1 MSAELCEAERGCTTC
16 YKWASKCGP
25 SGFWPGI
32 NNARKLTDASPVLAA
47 PSPSRVTA
55 ARASGISPAWTRR
68 SLRSPRS
75 ATRGPVRRAPRRTT
89 RRSRTTWRPVS
100 LLSRRSIQ
108 SWRKR
113 RPKGRR
119 RRRSTRGRGKRV
131 RQSPHS
137 LGSFAE
143 PTDTLT
149 VIEGRVRLTHG
160 WPFRYYGMHTEAYS
174 VLGSS
179 WSSVGIVRTSALRS
193 SSVRRPSRF
202 SLPPSFDSR
211 LLCVMS

>member
-100 LLSRRSIQ
+100 LLSRKSIQ
-108 SWRKR
+108 SWRKE

-119 RRRSTRGRGKRV
+119 RRRSTRGRGRRV

-137 LGSFAE
+137 LGVFAE
-143 PTDTLT
+143 PTHSHRGASTTDQRMAVPLLRDAHGSVQRSRFVLVFRRYRSHQRLTLFLRPQTLT
-149 VIEGRVRLTHG
+149 ILSTPE
-160 WPFRYYGMHTEAYS
+160 
-174 VLGSS
+174 
-179 WSSVGIVRTSALRS
+179 LRQ
-193 SSVRRPSRF
+193 
-202 SLPPSFDSR
+202 
-211 LLCVMS
+211 